1 MSDETIQ
8 FYLDRI
14 KAMELRI
21 KELESERKEL
31 IDFQCL
37 LDDENH
43 NLREQN
49 FKLIKSIK
57 K

>member
-21 KELESERKEL
+21 KELESENEILTKN
-31 IDFQCL
+31 Q
-37 LDDENH
+37 
-43 NLREQN
+43 
-49 FKLIKSIK
+49 KSNE
-57 K
+57 